1 MVPLADVPNAVTLYS
16 AMVNISRVVGPA
28 LAGVLIV
35 TVGYGWCFTLD
46 AVSYTTVLVALA
58 LMRPDELRRVART
71 PRGRG
76 QIRAGVRYIASVRE
90 LWVTFVML
98 LIVGML
104 GYNFNVVFPLLV
116 EKALGGSDGAYTL
129 VYSAFSAGAL
139 IGAVIV
145 ARRTTITVRTVAI
158 GAVWLGVS
166 MLVLSAVPNVPF
178 AVLVAAVTGGG
189 SIAYMTASTA
199 LAQLRT
205 DQPMIGR
212 VLAIQ
217 TVLLVGTTPVGG
229 PILGWLSDVA
239 GGRAPVLIGGIS
251 ALVAAAFGLVA
262 GKETRRSSED
272 EDEPGWVSI
281 QEEAS

>member
-1 MVPLADVPNAVTLYS
+1 
-16 AMVNISRVVGPA
+16 VGPA

-46 AVSYTTVLVALA
+46 AVSYVSVLIALA
-58 LMRPDELRRVART
+58 MMRPEELRRVART

-116 EKALGGSDGAYTL
+116 EKGLGGSDGTFTL

-145 ARRTTITVRTVAI
+145 ARRTAITVRTVAL

-166 MLVLSAVPNVPF
+166 MLVLSAVPNIPI
-178 AVLVAAVTGGG
+178 AVFVAAVTGGG
-189 SIAYMTASTA
+189 SIAYMTARTA
-199 LAQLRT
+199 
-205 DQPMIGR
+205 QPMIGR

-217 TVLLVGTTPVGG
+217 TVLLVGTTPIGG
-229 PILGWLSDVA
+229 PILGWLADVA

-251 ALVAAAFGLVA
+251 TLVAAAFGLVA
-262 GKETRRSSED
+262 GRERRPSSRED
-272 EDEPGWVSI
+272 DEPGWAPV
-281 QEEAS
+281 EEQAS